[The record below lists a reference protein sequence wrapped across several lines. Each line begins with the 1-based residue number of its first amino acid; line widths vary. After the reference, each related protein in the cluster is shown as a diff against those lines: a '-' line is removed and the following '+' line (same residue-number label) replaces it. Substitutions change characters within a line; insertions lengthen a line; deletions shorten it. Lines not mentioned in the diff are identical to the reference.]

1 MATRGLESRF
11 ERMSV
16 NDENDPFE
24 TIGTSTTYQKNKTV
38 AASSASQLS
47 HSTSRPNL
55 FKVALQPQNT
65 NTVTATVT
73 LPSQA
78 AQRKPL
84 PSSSKTT
91 TTSSKE
97 ETTAPSSPKK
107 SSVEKS
113 SSSSLSS
120 RSSDELALT
129 STDRTS
135 SSSSSTSN
143 KDGSAPGYVDQPLTP
158 KQFHLGMF
166 EIGRPL
172 GKGKFGRVYLA
183 KERSSNFICALKV
196 LYKSELQHGT
206 GVEKQVRREIEIQS
220 NLRHPNILKLYG
232 HFHDSKRIFLIL
244 EFAGKGELYKHLQRE
259 HRFPEWKAAQYIA
272 QMASALRYLHRKHV
286 IHRDIKPEN
295 ILMGIHGEIK
305 ISDFGWSVHAPNNRR
320 KTLCGT
326 LDYLPPEMVKSGSK
340 DNWYTEKVDLWSL
353 GVLTYEFLVG
363 EAPFEDTPIMTQ
375 RRIERADMTIPE
387 WVSKE
392 AKDLIKK
399 LLVLDPEKRLSLEEV
414 QTHPW
419 IIKHCVKGER
429 AANREK
435 LSSGS
440 SK

>member
-1 MATRGLESRF
+1 MATRTLEARF
-11 ERMSV
+11 EHLTV
-16 NDENDPFE
+16 NDENDAGD
-24 TIGTSTTYQKNKTV
+24 TRIYQKSKIATG
-38 AASSASQLS
+38 SSQLA

-55 FKVALQPQNT
+55 FKVALQSQNA
-65 NTVTATVT
+65 NTVTTSVT

-78 AQRKPL
+78 AQWKG
-84 PSSSKTT
+84 SSANPPTSPGKKDKAVV
-91 TTSSKE
+91 TTSS
-97 ETTAPSSPKK
+97 
-107 SSVEKS
+107 
-113 SSSSLSS
+113 SS
-120 RSSDELALT
+120 RSSSDELAVVERK
-129 STDRTS
+129 S
-135 SSSSSTSN
+135 
-143 KDGSAPGYVDQPLTP
+143 GSYVDQPLTP
-158 KQFHLGMF
+158 KLFHLGMF

-183 KERSSNFICALKV
+183 RERSSNFICALKV
-196 LYKSELQHGT
+196 LYKSELQHGS

-244 EFAGKGELYKHLQRE
+244 EFAGKGELYKHLRKE
-259 HRFPEWKAAQYIA
+259 NRFPEWKAAQYIA

-320 KTLCGT
+320 ATLCGT
-326 LDYLPPEMVKSGSK
+326 LDYLPPEMIRSGSK
-340 DNWYTEKVDLWSL
+340 DNWYNEKVDLWSL

-375 RRIERADMTIPE
+375 KRIARADMTIPE

-399 LLVLDPEKRLSLEEV
+399 LLVLDPEKRLPLEDV

-435 LSSGS
+435 SG
-440 SK
+440 

>member
-1 MATRGLESRF
+1 MATRTLEARF

-16 NDENDPFE
+16 NDENDPGE
-24 TIGTSTTYQKNKTV
+24 TGRLYQKTKTIG
-38 AASSASQLS
+38 SATQLS
-47 HSTSRPNL
+47 HSSARPGL
-55 FKVALQPQNT
+55 YKVALQSQSA

-78 AQRKPL
+78 AQW
-84 PSSSKTT
+84 
-91 TTSSKE
+91 
-97 ETTAPSSPKK
+97 K
-107 SSVEKS
+107 SSAIPSNPASPRKEKEKPTA
-113 SSSSLSS
+113 LSS
-120 RSSDELALT
+120 RPSEETAIAERT
-129 STDRTS
+129 STS
-135 SSSSSTSN
+135 S
-143 KDGSAPGYVDQPLTP
+143 YVDQPLVP

-183 KERSSNFICALKV
+183 RERSSSFICALKV
-196 LYKSELQHGT
+196 LYKSELQQGT

-244 EFAGKGELYKHLQRE
+244 EFAGKGELYKHLRRE
-259 HRFPEWKAAQYIA
+259 NRFPEWKAAQYIA

-326 LDYLPPEMVKSGSK
+326 LDYLPPEMIKSGSK
-340 DNWYTEKVDLWSL
+340 DNWYNEKVDLWSL

-375 RRIERADMTIPE
+375 KRIARADMTIPE

-392 AKDLIKK
+392 AKDLIKR

-414 QTHPW
+414 QNHPW

-435 LSSGS
+435 PL
-440 SK
+440 K

>member
-1 MATRGLESRF
+1 LLLTR
-11 ERMSV
+11 
-16 NDENDPFE
+16 PQP
-24 TIGTSTTYQKNKTV
+24 IG
-38 AASSASQLS
+38 SSSQLA
-47 HSTSRPNL
+47 HGSRPNL
-55 FKVALQPQNT
+55 VKVALQSQSA

-78 AQRKPL
+78 AQW
-84 PSSSKTT
+84 
-91 TTSSKE
+91 
-97 ETTAPSSPKK
+97 K
-107 SSVEKS
+107 SSTIPSNPASPRKDKEK
-113 SSSSLSS
+113 SSLSS
-120 RSSDELALT
+120 RTSDET
-129 STDRTS
+129 SQNERTS
-135 SSSSSTSN
+135 SS
-143 KDGSAPGYVDQPLTP
+143 YVDQPLVP

-183 KERSSNFICALKV
+183 RERSSNFICALKV
-196 LYKSELQHGT
+196 LYKSELQQGT

-244 EFAGKGELYKHLQRE
+244 EFAGKGELYKHLRRE
-259 HRFPEWKAAQYIA
+259 NRFPEWKAAQYIA

-326 LDYLPPEMVKSGSK
+326 LDYLPPEMIKSGSK
-340 DNWYTEKVDLWSL
+340 DNWYNEKVDLWSL
-353 GVLTYEFLVG
+353 GVLMYEFLVG

-375 RRIERADMTIPE
+375 KRIARADMTIPE

-399 LLVLDPEKRLSLEEV
+399 VCSLSISRRPRHPANVRQLLVLDPEKRLPLEEV
-414 QTHPW
+414 QNHPW

-429 AANREK
+429 ASNREK
-435 LSSGS
+435 PF
-440 SK
+440 K